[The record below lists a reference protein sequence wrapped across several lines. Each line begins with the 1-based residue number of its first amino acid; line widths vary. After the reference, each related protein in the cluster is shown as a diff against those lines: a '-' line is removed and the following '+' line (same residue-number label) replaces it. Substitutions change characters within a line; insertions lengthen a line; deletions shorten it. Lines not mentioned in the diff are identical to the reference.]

1 MLRTLYNE
9 EDKTNVE
16 SASDDQEGSKSL
28 GGQEVGSVSQP
39 FELNWPKSFITDAS
53 KVSQTNYLIE
63 AAHTNSIEYSRDVEE
78 ASMMPVRVRVKSFH
92 LYESL
97 EIKSYG
103 TYSFWGRTL
112 LESSPP
118 VKLSFHN
125 AKIHGL
131 DFYLGLYFEMNR
143 NADKSSPLYRPLLMQ
158 IEVDPRIQTQVHST
172 FLLEVSQ

>member
-9 EDKTNVE
+9 ETKTNVE

-78 ASMMPVRVRVKSFH
+78 ASMMPVRVRVK
-92 LYESL
+92 
-97 EIKSYG
+97 
-103 TYSFWGRTL
+103 
-112 LESSPP
+112 
-118 VKLSFHN
+118 
-125 AKIHGL
+125 
-131 DFYLGLYFEMNR
+131 
-143 NADKSSPLYRPLLMQ
+143 
-158 IEVDPRIQTQVHST
+158 
-172 FLLEVSQ
+172 